1 MAAPT
6 LALRPMPRVHIQER
20 AAPSLM
26 QAALSFMRIKSLDK
40 PRTRLAAYGQPA
52 FAREPLLYV

>member
-1 MAAPT
+1 
-6 LALRPMPRVHIQER
+6 MPRVHIQER